1 MTIRDLIF
9 VALLGLA
16 VVASG
21 IGVVYAKYQTRV
33 EFIALQS
40 LTREVQGLEEE
51 WGVLRLEE
59 AALGTHP
66 RVETAARMRL
76 DMFMPRGVDVRTIG
90 GLGHVRQ

>member
-1 MTIRDLIF
+1 MTLRGLMF
-9 VALLGLA
+9 VALLAAA

-21 IGVVYAKYQTRV
+21 VGVVYAKYQTRI
-33 EFIALQS
+33 EFINLQA
-40 LTREVQGLEEE
+40 LTRQVHGLEEE

-66 RVETAARMRL
+66 RVESAARTRL

-90 GLGHVRQ
+90 GGDHGH

>member
-66 RVETAARMRL
+66 RVENAARN
-76 DMFMPRGVDVRTIG
+76 GVDIFLPG
-90 GLGHVRQ
+90 GGVTRIMEGMEGLFV